1 MIAGDKSMTEIEEKV
16 AEIKNVVNREELL
29 RIEAKMREPGK
40 IICPFNKRYWQL
52 PLACIG
58 YHYVCPHLDRMRIAC
73 DHPEKRRWKVSHV
86 SPGVKVLT
94 R

>member
-1 MIAGDKSMTEIEEKV
+1 MTEIEEKV
-16 AEIKNVVNREELL
+16 AEIKDLVNREELL
-29 RIEAKMREPGK
+29 RIEAKMREPER

-58 YHYVCPHLDRMRIAC
+58 YHYICPHLDRIHIAC
-73 DHPEKRRWKVSHV
+73 DHPEKREWKVSHV
-86 SPGVKVLT
+86 GPGVKVLT